1 VITGAVNKRY
11 VPEDVGAV
19 KIADRVGININE
31 KENDPCGVSLGF
43 PGDSQPGTYPIE
55 DNLHSL
61 QKLVVVHVI
70 GEYGAFCD
78 KDGGLSDTFESTA
91 GTLTLTATGAKF
103 SGSFQFAAGRIKEES
118 KTIQV
123 SGSFADVPRP

>member
-1 VITGAVNKRY
+1 VITGAVNKKY

-19 KIADRVGININE
+19 KIADRVAIHINE
-31 KENDPCGVSLGF
+31 TENDPCGLSLVF

-55 DNLHSL
+55 DPLHAL
-61 QKLVVVHVI
+61 RNLVVVHVT

-78 KDGGLSDTFESTA
+78 KDGGLSHTFESTT
-91 GTLTLTATGAKF
+91 GTLTLTAAGAKF
-103 SGSFQFAAGRIKEES
+103 SGSFQFAAREIKDES
-118 KTIQV
+118 KTIQI